1 MQTPNTYA
9 FSTNSLSN
17 SKRYVL
23 PRVLSIL
30 ERIRSEFDL
39 SRVFDVGCGNGSTCQ
54 ALHEQGFDVTGIDPS
69 STGISI
75 AKESFPHLKIEE
87 GSAYDDLKGTYGT
100 YPIVISLEVIE
111 HLYDPRQMLE
121 RCADLLEDNGYIL
134 LSTPYHGYLKNL
146 ALAVTGKMDSHFTV
160 LKDDM
165 HIKFFSIKTL
175 SIMLAEK
182 GFRVVEVY
190 REGRIPPF
198 AGSMVVLAQKQLNRQ
213 G

>member
-1 MQTPNTYA
+1 MQSPTTYT
-9 FSTNSLSN
+9 FSSNSLSN

-23 PRVLSIL
+23 PRVVSIL
-30 ERIRSEFDL
+30 DRIRSEFEL
-39 SRVFDVGCGNGSTCQ
+39 QRVFDVGCGNGSTCQ
-54 ALHEQGFDVTGIDPS
+54 ALHERGFEVTGIDPS

-87 GSAYDDLKGTYGT
+87 GSAYDDLKGIYGT
-100 YPIVISLEVIE
+100 YPVVISLEVIE
-111 HLYDPRQMLE
+111 HLYDPRLMLE
-121 RCADLLEDNGYIL
+121 RCFELLEDSGYL
-134 LSTPYHGYLKNL
+134 LMSTPYHGYLKNL
-146 ALAVTGKMDSHFTV
+146 ALAVTGKMDAHFTV

-175 SIMLAEK
+175 SIMLEEK
-182 GFRVVEVY
+182 GFHVLEVY

-198 AGSMVVLAQKQLNRQ
+198 AGSMVVLAQKHLKAQ